1 MAMHHKELAVWQK
14 AHMLTLEIYSTTKNF
29 PREETY
35 GITSQLRRAA
45 ISIAS
50 NLAEGG
56 ARRSRKEFAQ
66 FVSLARGSAS
76 EIAYLLLVARE
87 LGYLNEERYAIL
99 SDGYDHVSRML
110 TRLLKALINNS

>member
-1 MAMHHKELAVWQK
+1 MVLHHKDLAVWQK
-14 AHMLTLEIYSTTKNF
+14 AHKLTLEIYSVTRAF

-35 GITSQLRRAA
+35 GLTSQLRRAA
-45 ISIAS
+45 LSVAT

-66 FVSLARGSAS
+66 FTSMARGSAS
-76 EIAYLLLVARE
+76 EVAYLLLVAKD
-87 LGYLNEERYAIL
+87 LGYLTDEQFAVL

-110 TRLLKALINNS
+110 TKLMKALSYDS